1 MLSTVLSCE
10 LSQTV
15 FHWRAHTPRIF
26 AVCCVNAPGDAT
38 RRTRRDHTAKL
49 QNRVIERERA
59 AYEHLEGQLR
69 NYSGELEV
77 ALTAHQEALGQIEAL
92 EAARKQEELAK
103 ENLLRD
109 KDDWLR
115 AQAALQ
121 ERNLALER
129 RVQEL
134 EAAAGAGL
142 GKTDARYSVGVGR
155 GKARQ
160 SLSLEVPESPG
171 DILVRTLQLGT
182 PEKL

>member
-1 MLSTVLSCE
+1 MLSTALSCE

-15 FHWRAHTPRIF
+15 FHWRAHTPRTF

-69 NYSGELEV
+69 SYSGELEA
-77 ALTAHQEALGQIEAL
+77 ALTAHQEALAQIDVL

-109 KDDWLR
+109 KDDWLQ

-134 EAAAGAGL
+134 EAAAGAG
-142 GKTDARYSVGVGR
+142 TNRPA
-155 GKARQ
+155 AQ
-160 SLSLEVPESPG
+160 SLLLPSSGNLSMYDSPYHCRYEEATAG
-171 DILVRTLQLGT
+171 QRHVVYCL
-182 PEKL
+182 

>member
-26 AVCCVNAPGDAT
+26 AVCSVNARGDAT
-38 RRTRRDHTAKL
+38 SRTRRDHTAKL

-69 NYSGELEV
+69 SYSGELEV

-134 EAAAGAGL
+134 EAAAGAGT
-142 GKTDARYSVGVGR
+142 KRPA
-155 GKARQ
+155 KQ
-160 SLSLEVPESPG
+160 SLLLPSSGNLSMHDSPYHCRYEQATAG
-171 DILVRTLQLGT
+171 QAFGVLLV
-182 PEKL
+182 

>member
-15 FHWRAHTPRIF
+15 FHWRAHTPRTF

-115 AQAALQ
+115 AQPC
-121 ERNLALER
+121 
-129 RVQEL
+129 
-134 EAAAGAGL
+134 AGAACARIGSSRRR
-142 GKTDARYSVGVGR
+142 GYQKASKTELVAAEFG
-155 GKARQ
+155 Q
-160 SLSLEVPESPG
+160 SLHA
-171 DILVRTLQLGT
+171 
-182 PEKL
+182 